1 MATKNLMT
9 SSQAAAQVGV
19 TTTGLQRAIDRGAL
33 LPVAYT
39 LRGARLFDPADVER
53 VAEAREVLR
62 LADRR
67 RRPPPT

>member
-1 MATKNLMT
+1 MT

-39 LRGARLFDPADVER
+39 RQGARLFALEDVER
-53 VAEAREVLR
+53 VRQAREVLK

-67 RRPPPT
+67 RRTPT